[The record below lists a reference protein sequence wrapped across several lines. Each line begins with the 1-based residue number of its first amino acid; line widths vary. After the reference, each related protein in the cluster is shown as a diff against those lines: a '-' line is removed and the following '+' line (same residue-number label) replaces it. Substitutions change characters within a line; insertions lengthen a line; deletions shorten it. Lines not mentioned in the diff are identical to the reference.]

1 MNSFS
6 QPKYKIELVNNKEKN
21 NNTINVLSENDKK
34 EIQTQNAICNIIDVI
49 NDNNLNIYYQD
60 NSSNFKHNIDQL
72 NLKFY
77 LETEKI
83 LSQNNNLDIKES
95 QNKLFL
101 ILFKQINLYI
111 KEIERLNIIILENN
125 HKPEYIQKKM
135 SILSRKKDNFEEKEL
150 IIQTLKNSNKSLEK
164 KLSYFLVNENNF
176 RKENE
181 ELKKELNYYKN
192 IYQNTINAGSPNI
205 KMVTNSN
212 SMINSFSDLKIK
224 KRTFSE
230 NNQNNMNKK
239 EQNKTLI
246 ANRSINKKEN
256 ENEKDVSPFNYKN
269 SKLKIIKTIKKK
281 LNINNIYNVK
291 KHIDEYNDFK
301 NSKKHN
307 NGLKLNSS
315 SGNFHYFKNS
325 ENNKIDFLFN
335 NMKLQLKDKKKL
347 IENKSTNKVHNKNKT
362 SPLFIGMK
370 YKEDKE
376 KIINGGV

>member
-21 NNTINVLSENDKK
+21 NKTINVLSENDKK

-49 NDNNLNIYYQD
+49 NDNNLNVYYQD

-83 LSQNNNLDIKES
+83 LSQNNNLDIKEC

-111 KEIERLNIIILENN
+111 KEIERLNNIILENN
-125 HKPEYIQKKM
+125 HNPEYIQKKM
-135 SILSRKKDNFEEKEL
+135 SILSKQKDKFEEKEL
-150 IIQTLKNSNKSLEK
+150 IIQTLKNSNKNLEK
-164 KLSYFLVNENNF
+164 KLSYFLINENNF

-192 IYQNTINAGSPNI
+192 IYQTTINAVSPNI
-205 KMVTNSN
+205 KMITNFN
-212 SMINSFSDLKIK
+212 SMINSFSDSKIK

-230 NNQNNMNKK
+230 NNQNIINKK
-239 EQNKTLI
+239 EENKTLI
-246 ANRSINKKEN
+246 ANRSINKKEK
-256 ENEKDVSPFNYKN
+256 EKDISPFNYKN

-291 KHIDEYNDFK
+291 KHIDDNFFK

-307 NGLKLNSS
+307 NGLKLNCS
-315 SGNFHYFKNS
+315 SGNFHYIKNI

-335 NMKLQLKDKKKL
+335 NMKMQLKEKKKL
-347 IENKSTNKVHNKNKT
+347 IENKSPNKIHNKNKT
-362 SPLFIGMK
+362 SPLFINTK
-370 YKEDKE
+370 NKDDKE

>member
-6 QPKYKIELVNNKEKN
+6 QPKYKIELENNNKKN
-21 NNTINVLSENDKK
+21 KTINILSENDKK
-34 EIQTQNAICNIIDVI
+34 EIQTQNAICNIIDII

-125 HKPEYIQKKM
+125 HSPEYIQKKM

-150 IIQTLKNSNKSLEK
+150 IIQTLKNSNKNLEK
-164 KLSYFLVNENNF
+164 KLSYFLINENNF

-192 IYQNTINAGSPNI
+192 IYQNTINTCSPNL
-205 KMVTNSN
+205 KKVTSSN

-230 NNQNNMNKK
+230 NNQSNMNKK
-239 EQNKTLI
+239 EQNKTII
-246 ANRSINKKEN
+246 ANRSINKKEK
-256 ENEKDVSPFNYKN
+256 EKDVSPFNFKN

-291 KHIDEYNDFK
+291 KNIDEYNDIK
-301 NSKKHN
+301 NVKKHN

-315 SGNFHYFKNS
+315 SGNFHNFKNTDNN
-325 ENNKIDFLFN
+325 NNKIDFLFN
-335 NMKLQLKDKKKL
+335 NMKLQIKDKKKL
-347 IENKSTNKVHNKNKT
+347 IENKSSNKVHNKNKT
-362 SPLFIGMK
+362 SPLFINIK
-370 YKEDKE
+370 CKENKE

>member
-21 NNTINVLSENDKK
+21 NKTINVLSENEKK

-49 NDNNLNIYYQD
+49 NDNNLNVYYQD

-83 LSQNNNLDIKES
+83 LSQNNNLDIKEC

-111 KEIERLNIIILENN
+111 KEIERLNNIILENN
-125 HKPEYIQKKM
+125 HNPEYIQKKM
-135 SILSRKKDNFEEKEL
+135 SILSKQKDKFEEKEL
-150 IIQTLKNSNKSLEK
+150 IIQTLKNSNKNLEK
-164 KLSYFLVNENNF
+164 KLSYFLINENNF

-192 IYQNTINAGSPNI
+192 IYQTTINAVSPNI
-205 KMVTNSN
+205 KMITNFN
-212 SMINSFSDLKIK
+212 SMINSFSDSKIK

-230 NNQNNMNKK
+230 NNQNIINKK

-246 ANRSINKKEN
+246 ANRSINKKEI
-256 ENEKDVSPFNYKN
+256 DVSPLNYKN

-291 KHIDEYNDFK
+291 KYIDEYNDFK
-301 NSKKHN
+301 NCKKHN
-307 NGLKLNSS
+307 NALKLNSS
-315 SGNFHYFKNS
+315 SGNFHYFKNK

-347 IENKSTNKVHNKNKT
+347 IENKSPNKIHNKNKT
-362 SPLFIGMK
+362 SPLFINTK
-370 YKEDKE
+370 NKDDKE
-376 KIINGGV
+376 KIINGGI

>member
-1 MNSFS
+1 MNSYS
-6 QPKYKIELVNNKEKN
+6 QPKYKIALVNNKEKN
-21 NNTINVLSENDKK
+21 NKTINVLFENDKK
-34 EIQTQNAICNIIDVI
+34 ESQTQNAICNIIDVI
-49 NDNNLNIYYQD
+49 NDNNLNVYYQD

-83 LSQNNNLDIKES
+83 LSQNNNLDIKEC

-111 KEIERLNIIILENN
+111 KEIERLNNIILENN
-125 HKPEYIQKKM
+125 HNPEYIQKKM

-150 IIQTLKNSNKSLEK
+150 IIQTLKNSNKNLEK
-164 KLSYFLVNENNF
+164 KLSYFLINENNF

-192 IYQNTINAGSPNI
+192 IYQTTINAVSPNI
-205 KMVTNSN
+205 KMITNFN
-212 SMINSFSDLKIK
+212 SMINSFSDSKIK

-281 LNINNIYNVK
+281 LNINNIYN
-291 KHIDEYNDFK
+291 D
-301 NSKKHN
+301 
-307 NGLKLNSS
+307 LKSNYSR
-315 SGNFHYFKNS
+315 GNFHYFKKA
-325 ENNKIDFLFN
+325 ENNRIEFLFN
-335 NMKLQLKDKKKL
+335 NMKLKLKDKK
-347 IENKSTNKVHNKNKT
+347 
-362 SPLFIGMK
+362 
-370 YKEDKE
+370 
-376 KIINGGV
+376 INRK

>member
-21 NNTINVLSENDKK
+21 NKTINVLSENEKK

-49 NDNNLNIYYQD
+49 NDNNLNVYYQD

-83 LSQNNNLDIKES
+83 LSQNNNLDIKEC

-111 KEIERLNIIILENN
+111 KEIERLNNIILENN
-125 HKPEYIQKKM
+125 HNPEYIQKKM

-150 IIQTLKNSNKSLEK
+150 IIQTLKNSNKNLEK
-164 KLSYFLVNENNF
+164 KLSYFLINENNF

-192 IYQNTINAGSPNI
+192 IYQTTINAVSPNI
-205 KMVTNSN
+205 KMITNFN
-212 SMINSFSDLKIK
+212 SMINSFSDSKIK

-230 NNQNNMNKK
+230 NNQNIINKK

-246 ANRSINKKEN
+246 ANRSINKKEI
-256 ENEKDVSPFNYKN
+256 DVSPLNYKN

-291 KHIDEYNDFK
+291 KHIDEYNFFK

-307 NGLKLNSS
+307 NGLKLNCS
-315 SGNFHYFKNS
+315 SGNFHYFKNI

-335 NMKLQLKDKKKL
+335 NMKMQLKDKKKL
-347 IENKSTNKVHNKNKT
+347 IENKSLNKVHNKNKT
-362 SPLFIGMK
+362 SPLFINTK
-370 YKEDKE
+370 NKDDKE
-376 KIINGGV
+376 KIINGGI

>member
-1 MNSFS
+1 
-6 QPKYKIELVNNKEKN
+6 
-21 NNTINVLSENDKK
+21 
-34 EIQTQNAICNIIDVI
+34 
-49 NDNNLNIYYQD
+49 
-60 NSSNFKHNIDQL
+60 
-72 NLKFY
+72 
-77 LETEKI
+77 
-83 LSQNNNLDIKES
+83 
-95 QNKLFL
+95 
-101 ILFKQINLYI
+101 
-111 KEIERLNIIILENN
+111 
-125 HKPEYIQKKM
+125 M

-150 IIQTLKNSNKSLEK
+150 IIQTLKNSNKNLEK
-164 KLSYFLVNENNF
+164 KLSYFLINENNF

-230 NNQNNMNKK
+230 NNQNIINKK

-246 ANRSINKKEN
+246 ANSSINKK
-256 ENEKDVSPFNYKN
+256 EKDVSPFNYKN

-301 NSKKHN
+301 NYKKHN

-315 SGNFHYFKNS
+315 SGNFHYFKNI

-347 IENKSTNKVHNKNKT
+347 IENKSPNKFHNKNKT
-362 SPLFIGMK
+362 SPLFINTK
-370 YKEDKE
+370 NKDDKD